1 MIAASQ
7 RFQPFAEITACL
19 FCEAGAHVVDVGQR
33 PGVGVVRAQHQ
44 AADRAGQ
51 PVLARP
57 EAADDDVLGLDQG
70 MLEPGVGA
78 PARRVRSGPHFRDES
93 FLPVAREED
102 LVFTAEEVVTRV
114 EEIGDLFESLSQNRV
129 ALPRT

>member
-1 MIAASQ
+1 
-7 RFQPFAEITACL
+7 
-19 FCEAGAHVVDVGQR
+19 
-33 PGVGVVRAQHQ
+33 
-44 AADRAGQ
+44 
-51 PVLARP
+51 
-57 EAADDDVLGLDQG
+57 